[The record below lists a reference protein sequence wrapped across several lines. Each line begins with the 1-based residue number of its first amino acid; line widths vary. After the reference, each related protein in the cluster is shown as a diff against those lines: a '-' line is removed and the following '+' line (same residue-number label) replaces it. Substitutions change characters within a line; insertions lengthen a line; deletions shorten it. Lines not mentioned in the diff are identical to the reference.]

1 MNRLVFNVY
10 VKIIFYVCIVFI
22 CLIPSVKANSIEE
35 IISKINTI
43 ENRIKVLEKATFN
56 KTNSSQ
62 GNFDATNY
70 ETIITRQS
78 IQISELQNQIQELT
92 GDIEEVLFSLQSL
105 INNFNNFKADT
116 EMRFSDVSIKT
127 TSERNE
133 TLSVTEQEQVDYDL
147 APKNLGTLTMPIE
160 GENSSIDENSF
171 ADEQEITSTVDQESL
186 ILVEDNKVEL
196 LMLPEGT
203 EAEQYEFSINL
214 LTSGDYEG
222 AEKALKEFIKI
233 SKEKDLKSNAYFWLA
248 ETYYVRENYK
258 DAAKNYLSLYQN
270 HSESSKASSGLLKL
284 GISLIKMGQIE
295 QGCAS
300 LAQLRISFSETDQSI
315 LDRGDIEIQRN
326 GCKINEG

>member
-1 MNRLVFNVY
+1 MNRLIFNVY
-10 VKIIFYVCIVFI
+10 VKVIFYVCIASI
-22 CLIPSVKANSIEE
+22 CLLPSVKANSIEE
-35 IISKINTI
+35 IISKINAI

-62 GNFDATNY
+62 GNFDSTNY
-70 ETIITRQS
+70 ESIITRQS

-127 TSERNE
+127 TSEKNE
-133 TLSVTEQEQVDYDL
+133 TLLSTEQEQVNYDL

-160 GENSSIDENSF
+160 SENSSIDENSF
-171 ADEQEITSTVDQESL
+171 SDEQEITSTVDQESL

-196 LMLPEGT
+196 LMLPEG
-203 EAEQYEFSINL
+203 AEVSINL

-270 HSESSKASSGLLKL
+270 HSESPKASSGLLKL

-326 GCKINEG
+326 GCKIN

>member
-1 MNRLVFNVY
+1 MNRLVFRVY
-10 VKIIFYVCIVFI
+10 VKITFYVCIVSI
-22 CLIPSVKANSIEE
+22 CLLPSVKANSIEE

-70 ETIITRQS
+70 ESIITRQS

-127 TSERNE
+127 TSEKNE
-133 TLSVTEQEQVDYDL
+133 TLLSTEREQVDYDL
-147 APKNLGTLTMPIE
+147 APKNLGTLTMPTE
-160 GENSSIDENSF
+160 SENSSIDKNSF

-196 LMLPEGT
+196 QILPEGT
-203 EAEQYEFSINL
+203 EVEQYEFSINL

-248 ETYYVRENYK
+248 ET
-258 DAAKNYLSLYQN
+258 LSLI
-270 HSESSKASSGLLKL
+270 H
-284 GISLIKMGQIE
+284 I
-295 QGCAS
+295 
-300 LAQLRISFSETDQSI
+300 
-315 LDRGDIEIQRN
+315 
-326 GCKINEG
+326 